1 MPNRLKLQLIDGF
14 SAQLTGRELVI
25 SAAPARLVLGYLA
38 LTPGLRESR
47 AKLAAM
53 IWEDS
58 DDYRARRNLRQ
69 LLYGLRADLA
79 GQKDHKWDGLMADRT
94 SVSLRADGL
103 QTDCDE
109 IFEALEAGQVP
120 DAIVNRE
127 RIHRSLLSGVP
138 EQGELFASW
147 LHLRRKEFENRLRSH
162 LERIMTEGSGAA
174 SERAARALLGLD
186 PSDEHASR
194 QLIRL
199 YSGRGDTGRALGIYS
214 ALWNHL
220 DEVYGMEPAAQTQAL
235 IVEVKS
241 GGLPPAPTTGERRV
255 ADRRASDRAART
267 GILDPGR
274 ADRKLQVAVLP
285 ISTAPGSAAPG
296 SATPGSAAPG
306 SGGSPDSE
314 TRVIAELFR
323 TGLISRMVS
332 FREFDVIDAAVRD
345 NDGAYR
351 LQLTMAQA
359 RDELALT
366 ATLTRT
372 ADGLVIWS
380 DHFGQ
385 VAQNWWDHQADL
397 AGRMAAACSLNL
409 SRARLS
415 ELRNISSVQ
424 GAVDNWLLAQTLL
437 NRFRAE
443 DWDRAAACLRK
454 AGDLDPSF
462 SMAYSSLSQVHN
474 IRHLVHPG
482 LPRRRDLLLESKQL
496 ANRSIVLDPT
506 DSRAHLCRAWA
517 CLLLGQYAH
526 AEASFAMARQCNE
539 NDPWTVI
546 SSALGAAFGGETGL
560 ANRLASRFL
569 SEGWTTRMSEW
580 GYHACIHFL
589 SGDDESCVAA
599 AENAGDGIINI
610 LAWKAAAQW
619 HLGEHSAAR
628 NSWQEFEAAARAHW
642 TGKEAPTSGR
652 ILDWFLSCFPIR
664 MRDSQERLTDGA
676 TLAAEAAPTSSAI

>member
-1 MPNRLKLQLIDGF
+1 MPNRLRLQLIDGLN
-14 SAQLTGRELVI
+14 AELAGQQLVI
-25 SAAPARLVLGYLA
+25 SSAPARLVLGYLA
-38 LTPGLRESR
+38 LAPGLRESR

-53 IWEDS
+53 IWEES

-69 LLYGLRADLA
+69 LLYGLRSDLGHQWA
-79 GQKDHKWDGLMADRT
+79 GLDADRT
-94 SVSLRADGL
+94 SLSLRGDSL
-103 QTDCDE
+103 QTDVDE
-109 IFEALEAGQVP
+109 IFEALETDQVP
-120 DAIVNRE
+120 ELLVARE
-127 RIHRSLLSGVP
+127 RIHRSLLAGVP
-138 EQGELFASW
+138 EQGELYSSW
-147 LHLRRKEFENRLRSH
+147 LHLRRREFENRLRSK
-162 LERIMTEGSGAA
+162 LEQIMEDGSGGP
-174 SERAARALLGLD
+174 SERAARALLSLD
-186 PSDEHASR
+186 PSDEYASR
-194 QLIRL
+194 HLIRL
-199 YSGRGDTGRALGIYS
+199 YSSRGDTGRALGIYT

-241 GGLPPAPTTGERRV
+241 GSPAPAPPSGERRV
-255 ADRRASDRAART
+255 SDRRAADRAAGT
-267 GILDPGR
+267 ETAAPSLSG
-274 ADRKLQVAVLP
+274 RKLQVSVLP
-285 ISTAPGSAAPG
+285 ISTAPGS
-296 SATPGSAAPG
+296 T
-306 SGGSPDSE
+306 SGPESE

-332 FREFDVIDAAVRD
+332 FREFDVIDAAVRES
-345 NDGAYR
+345 DGAYR

-482 LPRRRDLLLESKQL
+482 LLRRRDLLLESKQL

-546 SSALGAAFGGETGL
+546 SSALGAAFGGETLL

-589 SGDDESCVAA
+589 SGDDEGCVAA

-610 LAWKAAAQW
+610 LGWKAAALW
-619 HLGEHSAAR
+619 HLGEHTAAHD
-628 NSWQEFEAAARAHW
+628 SWQEFEAAARAHW
-642 TGKEAPTSGR
+642 AGKEAATSDR
-652 ILDWFLSCFPIR
+652 ILAWFLSCFPIR

-676 TLAAEAAPTSSAI
+676 TLAAKAAASSRV